1 MAEPDFLRATRA
13 AYDAV
18 AADYAVRFRD
28 ELADRPLDRAM
39 LAGFAELVR
48 AVGAG
53 PVADI
58 GCGTGRVTALLS
70 SLGVPAFGVDLSPQ
84 MVAVA
89 RRSQPDL
96 RFELGSMLALDLPD
110 GCLGGV
116 VAWYST
122 IHVPDDRL
130 PAVFAEFC
138 RVLAPRG
145 LALLAFQS
153 GDDTLHLTEALGHPV
168 SLAVRR
174 RRPEHVAA
182 LLTQAGL
189 PVQARLIREPDNDG
203 RFPERTPQAF
213 VLARKPA
220 SPRPSDRG

>member
-1 MAEPDFLRATRA
+1 VAEPDFLRATRA

-48 AVGAG
+48 TAGAG

-96 RFELGSMLALDLPD
+96 RFEVGSMLSLDLPD

-116 VAWYST
+116 MAWYST
-122 IHVPDDRL
+122 IHIPTIGSRQHSPSSAGSWPLVAWRSWRSN
-130 PAVFAEFC
+130 PAMTRC
-138 RVLAPRG
+138 
-145 LALLAFQS
+145 
-153 GDDTLHLTEALGHPV
+153 T
-168 SLAVRR
+168 
-174 RRPEHVAA
+174 
-182 LLTQAGL
+182 
-189 PVQARLIREPDNDG
+189 
-203 RFPERTPQAF
+203 
-213 VLARKPA
+213 
-220 SPRPSDRG
+220 